1 MKHRLSF
8 SQLLALVLCVTLVG
22 SFSTAPQ
29 AQPGADT
36 TAIYEGYDF
45 DNQTVSSTA
54 IGLTSSKVLPTN
66 AIAARQATCVVET
79 NSVRIRY
86 DGTDPTT
93 AIGLLFTAGQTFSV
107 YGSNNIRRLRAIR
120 VTSDGALQC
129 QLAR

>member
-86 DGTDPTT
+86 DGTDPTA